1 MENATPR
8 SLESVLGK
16 YELKNAIL
24 QGNSANCLFTFVTVG
39 AGLKTTY
46 FVKVQLNPNTDD
58 INIDNI
64 IGNVLNIALHG
75 APPMYRIQIPK
86 YIGCCSVDVFLVDMI
101 NQVYSLGSKTG
112 EFTPTFPCV
121 ASVQEALEKPL
132 SLFDLFDT
140 ILQTDKRGNHF
151 PETKDLVDYTLD
163 LLSKIFRCLAFLGRM
178 VGFVHNDAHLGNIQY
193 SSKNGID
200 RIHLIDMGRI
210 GLNIPEH
217 DVAKY
222 DIDKIITNVINNTI
236 SYTDEDFLFAY
247 KDELKNTIFHSNMF
261 VAPSQ
266 YSYIFDIATIVLN
279 VLQEFDQHYYLK
291 PFVESINETLKK
303 NPTTLPELRL
313 EFKKVNLIDYL
324 VINTPDILKQLAESI
339 TDNHPEFYRYLF
351 TGLSVLA
358 SIACEYKT
366 FVSTDLVIAINLTQ
380 MIHHKIIFRCF
391 QFCRPVSLSLV
402 KKVYM
407 QSCTALVRRKPPVA
421 SNNIRG
427 VFPKIDQNKPK
438 TDVPA
443 TTPASSERPK
453 SGVARIPLPM
463 STQKLQLPEV
473 PGRNGKQQGKQQGE
487 QPRRGGTPT
496 MTTPPTTLEEHIVM
510 SLKSKKV
517 NSSEDKSS
525 KAALEMQC
533 SIEAIQYET
542 FTNIW
547 NEAIKP
553 ELKQNSPPKPP
564 QGYSWEIEKR
574 VLDEAVKDT
583 KSLKFPKSDKPIDQ
597 LTVDLVY
604 QQVPTLHTN
613 KISQFRK
620 LLKTP

>member
-1 MENATPR
+1 
-8 SLESVLGK
+8 
-16 YELKNAIL
+16 
-24 QGNSANCLFTFVTVG
+24 
-39 AGLKTTY
+39 
-46 FVKVQLNPNTDD
+46 
-58 INIDNI
+58 
-64 IGNVLNIALHG
+64 
-75 APPMYRIQIPK
+75 
-86 YIGCCSVDVFLVDMI
+86 
-101 NQVYSLGSKTG
+101 
-112 EFTPTFPCV
+112 
-121 ASVQEALEKPL
+121 
-132 SLFDLFDT
+132 
-140 ILQTDKRGNHF
+140 
-151 PETKDLVDYTLD
+151 
-163 LLSKIFRCLAFLGRM
+163 
-178 VGFVHNDAHLGNIQY
+178 
-193 SSKNGID
+193 
-200 RIHLIDMGRI
+200 
-210 GLNIPEH
+210 
-217 DVAKY
+217 
-222 DIDKIITNVINNTI
+222 
-236 SYTDEDFLFAY
+236 
-247 KDELKNTIFHSNMF
+247 
-261 VAPSQ
+261 
-266 YSYIFDIATIVLN
+266 
-279 VLQEFDQHYYLK
+279 
-291 PFVESINETLKK
+291 
-303 NPTTLPELRL
+303 
-313 EFKKVNLIDYL
+313 L

-366 FVSTDLVIAINLTQ
+366 FVSTDLVIAINLTE
-380 MIHHKIIFRCF
+380 MVHHKIIFRCF

-421 SNNIRG
+421 RYEDR
-427 VFPKIDQNKPK
+427 VVLPKINLKINRIKSNQPK
-438 TDVPA
+438 IDVPA

-453 SGVARIPLPM
+453 SGVARIPLPV
-463 STQKLQLPEV
+463 STKVLQLPEV
-473 PGRNGKQQGKQQGE
+473 PGRNGKQQGKEQGK

-510 SLKSKKV
+510 SLNSKKV

-597 LTVDLVY
+597 LTVDLVD

-613 KISQFRK
+613 KISELLATK
-620 LLKTP
+620 PLLKTS